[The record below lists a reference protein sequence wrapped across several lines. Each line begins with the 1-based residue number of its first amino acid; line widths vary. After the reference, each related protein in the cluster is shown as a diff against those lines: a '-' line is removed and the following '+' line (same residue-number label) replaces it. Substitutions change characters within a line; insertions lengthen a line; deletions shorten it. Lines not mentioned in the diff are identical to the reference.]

1 MNNQSISKILII
13 LFALFVCSGAVLGQR
28 TMTIVEAIDSSLS
41 VNPQLLLTR
50 AQVDAFSASVSQAT
64 ASLLPQIYANAGYTR
79 YEEPNI
85 STPIHQ
91 LGVFPP
97 LDDEIYEA
105 NLQLSIPIFDGGRR
119 LAKRK
124 IATAGVEESRAT
136 NDLMRNN
143 ILRQVAELFLL
154 ARQTADQSQ
163 LIYKR
168 LISLYQQ
175 LEDLRVLEQGGR
187 VSKGDIA
194 LVASLIA
201 STKSDS
207 SAIARSK
214 NRLATRLG
222 FLVGAKQAV
231 LPALPENDLA
241 GDDLLREYPRNGLIQ
256 AEFSAPTV
264 RISEAR
270 LGKAKAFRSLAAR
283 NFWPEISGYGMYLYR
298 SGSDWD
304 PVGEWAIGVKV
315 SLPIFTGGSRIG
327 KIKETAALTR
337 ASKMAV
343 RSAELEQE
351 SNLRLSYNDYLSALD
366 QSDQLSIAVKKKA
379 VSVEVQ
385 NELFNAG
392 RIPLRDLH
400 TQETELLRLQIE
412 NNAKLYSARLALLR
426 YEALTG
432 TLSKS
437 KALMLIGGIE

>member
-1 MNNQSISKILII
+1 MNYQSISKILII
-13 LFALFVCSGAVLGQR
+13 LFALLVFSGAVLGQR
-28 TMTIVEAIDSSLS
+28 TMTIAEAIDSSLS
-41 VNPQLLLTR
+41 VNPQLLLTN
-50 AQVDAFSASVSQAT
+50 AQVDAFDASVSQAT
-64 ASLLPQIYANAGYTR
+64 ASLLPQLYASAGYTR

-85 STPIHQ
+85 ITPIHQ

-119 LAKRK
+119 LVKRK

-163 LIYKR
+163 LINKR

-187 VSKGDIA
+187 VSRGDIA

-214 NRLATRLG
+214 NQLATRLG
-222 FLVGAKQAV
+222 LLVGAKQAV
-231 LPALPENDLA
+231 IPAIPAGDLA
-241 GDDLLREYPRNGLIQ
+241 GDDLIREYPRSGLDQ
-256 AEFSAPTV
+256 AEFAAPTV

-270 LGKAKAFRSLAAR
+270 LGKAKASRSLAAR

-304 PVGEWAIGVKV
+304 PVGEWAVGVKV

-351 SNLRLSYNDYLSALD
+351 SNLRLSYNDYLSAMD
-366 QSDQLSIAVKKKA
+366 QSDQLSIAVEKKA
-379 VSVEVQ
+379 VSVEVH
-385 NELFNAG
+385 NELFDAG

-437 KALMLIGGIE
+437 KAMILIGGTE